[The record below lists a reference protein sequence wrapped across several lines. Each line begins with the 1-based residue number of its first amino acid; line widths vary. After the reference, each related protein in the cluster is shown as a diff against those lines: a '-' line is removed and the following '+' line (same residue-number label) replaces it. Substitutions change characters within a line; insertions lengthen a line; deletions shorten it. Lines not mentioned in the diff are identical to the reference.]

1 MNSNSLRH
9 RHSLFP
15 SHTTRLFAGRISRPP
30 ALVVLLWLMLS
41 EELQAGMPSP
51 QLILTE
57 LGKRRM
63 EELSFF
69 FVLFLLTAA
78 VVRWLWNYV
87 QVEIPTLPRLT
98 FRRTVAILL
107 LWGMAMTV
115 VLSVISGA
123 RELMTPAAW
132 EPNGITHQ
140 LKKQTTVEQPQD
152 QRRAKLERLRT
163 LLWQHAATH
172 DGQFP
177 DKSESES
184 SADEAWMAQPQGR
197 LKFIYIAGLSA
208 KSEETILVYEPEIYD
223 DGQYVLM
230 TSGRIARLSD
240 ISVMPIQK

>member
-1 MNSNSLRH
+1 
-9 RHSLFP
+9 
-15 SHTTRLFAGRISRPP
+15 
-30 ALVVLLWLMLS
+30 MLS

-51 QLILTE
+51 ELILTE

-69 FVLFLLTAA
+69 FVVFLLTAA

-98 FRRTVAILL
+98 FRRTIAILL

-115 VLSVISGA
+115 VLSLISGA

-140 LKKQTTVEQPQD
+140 LKKQPSDEQPQD
-152 QRRAKLERLRT
+152 ERRARLERLRT

-177 DKSESES
+177 SKSASES
-184 SADEAWMAQPQGR
+184 SADDVWMAQPQGR

-208 KSEETILVYEPEIYD
+208 KSEEAILVYEPEIYD

-230 TSGRIARLSD
+230 TSGRIAKLSD
-240 ISVMPIQK
+240 ISVMPVQTRSEP

>member
-1 MNSNSLRH
+1 MNSNSLPQGN
-9 RHSLFP
+9 LIFP
-15 SHTTRLFAGRISRPP
+15 IRTARFLAVRNCRLAAK
-30 ALVVLLWLMLS
+30 ALLMWLMLS
-41 EELQAGMPSP
+41 TELQAGMPSP

-69 FVLFLLTAA
+69 FVVFLLTAA

-115 VLSVISGA
+115 VLSLISGA

-140 LKKQTTVEQPQD
+140 LKKQPSVEQPQD
-152 QRRAKLERLRT
+152 DRRAKLERLRT

-208 KSEETILVYEPEIYD
+208 KSEEAILVYEPEIYD

-230 TSGRIARLSD
+230 TSGRIAKLSE